1 MWTLQQTFQS
11 IIGSHISQIWLQ
23 IIDSVPNS
31 TLWLLRFPEQAAV
44 NVTCAHAHLHTS
56 FQRMTIEP
64 AAHVIRQFL
73 QVGRF
78 VRRRGFNVTAGT
90 SKLDVIAYPFKMF
103 FRPDSD
109 QDSPE
114 DKAAGA
120 DAAAKRKSN
129 GDVLLSPLLPLEDHL
144 WLKGKAQLA
153 VDSLLM
159 NTHSTGVDS
168 WWAGVPVITL
178 PGYKMPARVGA
189 SLAYGLGIT
198 DTIVRNLDDYKDIA
212 VALALNKTKRDKL
225 RARVLAAMDSQPLFD
240 PKRFTSDWERSLKM
254 WALYLFPRPA
264 LFVMVVVRLWDVVAL
279 SAQKSPLE
287 HTFAGA
293 LHVAVC

>member
-1 MWTLQQTFQS
+1 
-11 IIGSHISQIWLQ
+11 
-23 IIDSVPNS
+23 VPVCE
-31 TLWLLRFPEQAAV
+31 LLNADGDGNARV
-44 NVTCAHAHLHTS
+44 
-56 FQRMTIEP
+56 
-64 AAHVIRQFL
+64 L

-78 VRRRGFNVTAGT
+78 ARRRGFNVTAGI
-90 SKLDVIAYPFKMF
+90 SKLEVVAYPFQMF
-103 FRPDSD
+103 FRPDANVD
-109 QDSPE
+109 TPD

-120 DAAAKRKSN
+120 AAAAKRKSN

-168 WWAGVPVITL
+168 WWAGVPVVTL

-198 DTIVRNLDDYKDIA
+198 DTIVRTLDDYRDIA
-212 VALALNKTKRDKL
+212 VALALNKAKRERL

-240 PKRFTSDWERSLKM
+240 PKKFTSDWERSLKM
-254 WALYLFPRPA
+254 
-264 LFVMVVVRLWDVVAL
+264 
-279 SAQKSPLE
+279 
-287 HTFAGA
+287 
-293 LHVAVC
+293 

>member
-1 MWTLQQTFQS
+1 
-11 IIGSHISQIWLQ
+11 
-23 IIDSVPNS
+23 V
-31 TLWLLRFPEQAAV
+31 
-44 NVTCAHAHLHTS
+44 
-56 FQRMTIEP
+56 
-64 AAHVIRQFL
+64 

-78 VRRRGFNVTAGT
+78 ARRRGFNVTAGI
-90 SKLDVIAYPFKMF
+90 SKLEVIAYPFKMF
-103 FRPDSD
+103 FRPDSNL
-109 QDSPE
+109 DSPA

-120 DAAAKRKSN
+120 AAAAKRKSN

-168 WWAGVPVITL
+168 WWAGVPVVTL

-198 DTIVRNLDDYKDIA
+198 DTIVRTLDDYRDIA
-212 VALALNKTKRDKL
+212 VALALNKAKRERL

-240 PKRFTSDWERSLKM
+240 PKKFTSDWERSLKM
-254 WALYLFPRPA
+254 
-264 LFVMVVVRLWDVVAL
+264 
-279 SAQKSPLE
+279 
-287 HTFAGA
+287 
-293 LHVAVC
+293 